1 MTDARATRERSKSII
16 SIACNT
22 LLISKKEA
30 PAYSRI
36 LFQTSADYF
45 VLLTDAT
52 KLFCQSVAEIYRET
66 ENHRWSPL
74 LPEFLLSH
82 PERCADILALIER
95 EEFHEP
101 PYLQLAAA

>member
-1 MTDARATRERSKSII
+1 MTDTRATWERSKSII
-16 SIACNT
+16 TIACHT

-30 PAYSRI
+30 PVFSRI

-52 KLFCQSVAEIYRET
+52 KLFCESVAETYHES
-66 ENHRWSPL
+66 ENRRWSPH
-74 LPEFLLSH
+74 LPEFLLAH
-82 PERCADILALIER
+82 PERCAEILALL
-95 EEFHEP
+95 EEQDFHEP